1 MLYTKLCVLCR
12 IVVFT
17 AYVLRKND
25 KNHSKP
31 SKLHTKKHINQA
43 ATFLYTYTKNLLI
56 KQANT
61 AEQKVAA
68 SEIITALKVFGF
80 LHFEK

>member
-1 MLYTKLCVLCR
+1 M
-12 IVVFT
+12 FT
-17 AYVLRKND
+17 AYVSRKNG
-25 KNHSKP
+25 KIAQNRQNYNIKIIQFSG
-31 SKLHTKKHINQA
+31 NV
-43 ATFLYTYTKNLLI
+43 LYFYTKNLLI